1 MRELD
6 LLLTRWLDQ
15 SYEKADAPQRAL
27 FVKLLACEDDQLW
40 RWFIGREKP
49 DAQDLDELVGR
60 ILALS
65 P

>member
-6 LLLTRWLDQ
+6 LLLARWLDQ
-15 SYEKADAPQRAL
+15 AYATADASQRAV

-40 RWFIGREKP
+40 RWFMGREIP
-49 DAQDLDELVGR
+49 DAKDLDELVGR

>member
-6 LLLTRWLDQ
+6 LLLSRWLDRAW
-15 SYEKADAPQRAL
+15 SGADAQQRSA

-40 RWFIGREKP
+40 RWFIGREAP
-49 DAQDLDELVGR
+49 DNLELDDLVGR